1 MHHWTPGSSARPV
14 AVLLFV
20 LLAGGCAL
28 DNRTGPALAN
38 AVAATSCR
46 DIGAGEATLLARAS
60 TRLQAALA
68 QDPQDLDA
76 ARVQWAAARAAYDR
90 GAAVFLS
97 AAPDLWPAVDGR
109 LDDPLVTSGLRVIEA
124 DLFGQP
130 PSSPP
135 ILAAQGAALADATT
149 RLARAVLDP
158 ARPIDAAT
166 LLSSMA
172 AVAGVAATK
181 ADGSD
186 SPYAGLSH
194 RSLAE
199 DLAGLQAL
207 YEPFSPLVTRADPAL
222 DARVQ
227 ALLSALRAQVRDL
240 PDVDALPDKI
250 RFLRGCA
257 DLSQA
262 LLQLGTALGLVV
274 QAPVDVT

>member
-1 MHHWTPGSSARPV
+1 MHHLAPGSSLRPV
-14 AVLLFV
+14 ALLLV

-46 DIGAGEATLLARAS
+46 DLGAAEATRLARAS
-60 TRLQAALA
+60 ARLQAALA
-68 QDPQDLDA
+68 DDPQDLAA
-76 ARVQWAAARAAYDR
+76 ARTEWAAARAAYDR
-90 GAAVFLS
+90 GAAVFLT

-109 LDDPLVTSGLRVIEA
+109 LDDPLVGSGLRVLEA
-124 DLFGQP
+124 ALFGQP
-130 PSSPP
+130 PAPPP
-135 ILAAQGAALADATT
+135 ILHAQGAALADATT

-158 ARPIDAAT
+158 ARPIHAAV
-166 LLSSMA
+166 LISSMA

-194 RSLAE
+194 KSLE
-199 DLAGLQAL
+199 QDLAGLQAL
-207 YEPFSPLVTRADPAL
+207 YAPFSPLVARADPAL
-222 DARVQ
+222 DARVTG
-227 ALLSALRAQVRDL
+227 LLAGLRAQVRGL
-240 PDVDALPDKI
+240 SSVDALPDKI

-262 LLQLGTALGLVV
+262 LLQLGPALGLVV